1 MAEIGNQ
8 NETDSSRIPSEVA
21 AGETEALRESLTPAL
36 AFSIVLLFALIIVA
50 GLVLILS

>member
-8 NETDSSRIPSEVA
+8 KEADSSKIPSEVA
-21 AGETEALRESLTPAL
+21 AVGIGALRESLIPAL

>member
-1 MAEIGNQ
+1 MAEIGNEK
-8 NETDSSRIPSEVA
+8 ETDSSRILSEVA
-21 AGETEALRESLTPAL
+21 AGRIEASRESLMPAV